1 VSKNS
6 KKIIIAENGLAT
18 SKRVKRH
25 LRKKFEAV
33 GYTIA
38 DGFDSDAELIVCVG
52 GDGALLG
59 MLAEYDFPVIPIAGV
74 NTGHLGFFQDVSS
87 RKLDEFVSYY
97 SRGNFSKQI
106 YRTVYADISNGD
118 TASSPMRLKGLNEI
132 AIRGGR
138 SHSTHL
144 NIFIGDSFI
153 EQFCGDGV
161 VVSTPAGSTAYN
173 YSLGGSIVDPRLD
186 LLQLTPIAPINST
199 AYRSFT
205 SGILLPPDK
214 TIGIFPEYPN
224 SDEILVTVDGDEYEY
239 REPKKISLGFNE
251 EVVTILRFR
260 EYDFWDTVKQK
271 LL

>member
-1 VSKNS
+1 MSDKGAIV
-6 KKIIIAENGLAT
+6 LAGNDQPG
-18 SKRVKRH
+18 SRRVRRQ
-25 LRKKFEAV
+25 LRQKFEAA
-33 GYTIA
+33 GYSVS
-38 DGFDSDAELIVCVG
+38 GSFDPAAELIVCVG

-59 MLAEYDFPVIPIAGV
+59 MLAEYDFPKIPIAGV

-87 RKLDEFVSYY
+87 RKLDDFVDSY
-97 SRGNFSKQI
+97 SRGNYSKQI
-106 YRTVYADISNGD
+106 YRTVYADISPEDEAGG
-118 TASSPMRLKGLNEI
+118 AVRLKGLNEI
-132 AIRGGR
+132 VIRGGL
-138 SHSTHL
+138 SHSAHL

-214 TIGIFPEYPN
+214 TIGIFPEYPK
-224 SDEILVTVDGDEYEY
+224 SDDILVTVDGDEYEY
-239 REPKKISLGFNE
+239 RGLKSVSLGFTE
-251 EVVTILRFR
+251 EVVTILRFKK
-260 EYDFWDTVKQK
+260 YDFWDTVKQK